1 MFKSVILGSTILG
14 FVLFLIVMLMQQ
26 LFTEQNLQLNQT
38 ETVKI
43 IQLTNKTYELLNE
56 IQSYVGYAKSNIDGI
71 NANPQQTE
79 GLDLLSIVGRVAT
92 AIIKFFVAIYEIP
105 IKYIYLF
112 FDVLGLTE
120 IGGLI
125 IGFVTTYVLGMMMI
139 VILSIFTR
147 YPLDY

>member
-1 MFKSVILGSTILG
+1 MFKSIILGSTILG
-14 FVLFLIVMLMQQ
+14 FVLLLIVMLMQHI
-26 LFTEQNLQLNQT
+26 FTEQNFNLNQN
-38 ETVKI
+38 ETSKI
-43 IQLTNKTYELLNE
+43 VYLTNRTYELMNE
-56 IQSYVGYAKSNIDGI
+56 TQSFVGYAKTNIDGI

-92 AIIKFFVAIYEIP
+92 AIVKFFVAIYEIP

-112 FDVLGLTE
+112 FEVLGLAE
-120 IGGLI
+120 IGALI
-125 IGFVTTYVLGMMMI
+125 IGFITTYVLGLMMI